1 MGYNLRMTLTLKEL
15 EAVATELN
23 RVLAGSRLA
32 GVHLVDPE
40 TVLLAF
46 DEPGE
51 EVRVLVCVRPHHSRI
66 HRTRLDVPRT
76 RGRRAVPHP
85 FLDAAGPFIGAE
97 VTRMGIRYGDRV
109 VGIEFSRPG
118 GPGRVPVSRGP
129 HPRRRIPDPPSERV
143 GFLLFECTGH
153 HPNLFWTDPHEVILA
168 SLVPSRSHRRDL
180 RPGRRYQSPLF
191 HPSDRMDALRFLPSG
206 PGGVSAMI
214 EAHYDRLGR
223 EEARR
228 QEEARERRDARREVE
243 RLGRLRDGLARDL
256 ADQERAAALLE
267 TGNVP
272 PRDVERLRRLAAR
285 RTATRERLARVAR
298 RIGRLER
305 EVGNRRPD
313 PEPTRD
319 PS

>member
-1 MGYNLRMTLTLKEL
+1 MGYNRRMTLTLKEL
-15 EAVATELN
+15 EAVATELD

-32 GVHLVDPE
+32 AVHLVDTE
-40 TVLLAF
+40 TVLLTF
-46 DEPGE
+46 DAAGG
-51 EVRVLVCVRPHHSRI
+51 EVRVLACVRPRHSRI
-66 HRTRLDVPRT
+66 HRTHLDVPRT
-76 RGRRAVPHP
+76 RGRRAAPHP
-85 FLDAAGPFIGAE
+85 FLEAAGPFVGAQVE
-97 VTRMGIRYGDRV
+97 RMGVRYGDRV

-118 GPGRVPVSRGP
+118 APGGVPAPRGT
-129 HPRRRIPDPPSERV
+129 HPRRRSPESPPERV
-143 GFLLFECTGH
+143 GVLLFECTGH

-180 RPGRRYQSPLF
+180 RPGRRYQAPLF

-243 RLGRLRDGLARDL
+243 RLARLRDGLARDL
-256 ADQERAAALLE
+256 EDQERAAALLE
-267 TGNVP
+267 AGNVP

-285 RTATRERLARVAR
+285 QHATRERLERVAR
-298 RIGRLER
+298 RIGRLQR
-305 EVGNRRPD
+305 EVDSRHPD
-313 PEPTRD
+313 PEPTRG